1 MARVVF
7 LSFICAILILCFISI
22 NLMVKVTNKRTQL
35 IHQSQI
41 IDSLVSEN
49 TALEI
54 EAGRLQFIIDQVKEL
69 HPKEIEKIES
79 DTE

>member
-22 NLMVKVTNKRTQL
+22 NLMVKVSNKKAQL

-69 HPKEIEKIES
+69 HSKEIEKIEN